1 MTYQNIKV
9 TTDRTIVKNI
19 KIGTP
24 LPSIKKIKIRNSL
37 RDTTDIALVE
47 NIGDGAVLYFDQVA
61 QKWKNTNRLEYVSID
76 AGEGF

>member
-19 KIGTP
+19 KI
-24 LPSIKKIKIRNSL
+24 RNTL

-61 QKWKNTNRLEYVSID
+61 QKWKNTNRLEYVNID

>member
-24 LPSIKKIKIRNSL
+24 LPSIKEIKVRNSL
-37 RDTTDIALVE
+37 KDTTDIALVE
-47 NIGDGAVLYFDQVA
+47 NVGDGAVLYFDQSTL
-61 QKWKNTNRLEYVSID
+61 KWRNSNRLENVNID